1 MAMPTEIEPTDP
13 RAPDRPLAI
22 LFDLDGTL
30 VDTVGIRVESWLEVF
45 ASHGIHVD
53 REFLAPLIGTD
64 GKLLARI
71 GAQHA
76 GVPLGSDGDAEIERL
91 AGERF
96 AELNQQPRALPGVVA
111 TLAHLDA
118 AGMPWAIA
126 TSSRPEEAV
135 ASVGALGLSHQPL
148 VIDGSDVEH
157 AKPAPDLLLKGAH
170 QLDMPPAAAWYVGD
184 SRWDMQAAVA
194 AGMTAVGIASG
205 ATSETE
211 LTEEGAAMTFPDLER
226 FLAYVSVEIVPLAGS
241 AGAIAGF

>member
-1 MAMPTEIEPTDP
+1 MAMPNDPHPTTPHAPNRP
-13 RAPDRPLAI
+13 RAI

-45 ASHGIHVD
+45 AAYGIHVD
-53 REFLAPLIGTD
+53 RDFLAPLIGTD

-71 GAQHA
+71 GAQHV
-76 GVPLGSDGDAEIERL
+76 GVALEPGGDAEIERL

-96 AELNQQPRALPGVVA
+96 AELNHRPRPLSGAA
-111 TLAHLDA
+111 AILAHLDE

-135 ASVGALGLSHQPL
+135 ASVGSLGLAHQPL

-170 QLDMPPAAAWYVGD
+170 QLAVDPGAAWYVGD

-194 AGMTAVGIASG
+194 AGMTAVGVASG
-205 ATSETE
+205 ATSEAE
-211 LTEEGAAMTFPDLER
+211 LAEAGADRTFPDLER
-226 FLAYVSVEIVPLAGS
+226 CLAYVVAEITPLAD
-241 AGAIAGF
+241 AGPTDSV

>member
-1 MAMPTEIEPTDP
+1 MAMPNDP
-13 RAPDRPLAI
+13 RPTNPRGPDRPRAI

-45 ASHGIHVD
+45 AVYGIHVD

-71 GAQHA
+71 GAEHA
-76 GVPLGSDGDAEIERL
+76 GVVLGPGGDAEIERL

-96 AELNQQPRALPGVVA
+96 AELNHQPRPLAGAPA
-111 TLAHLDA
+111 ILAHLDA
-118 AGMPWAIA
+118 AGVPWAIA

-135 ASVGALGLSHQPL
+135 ASVGALGLAHQPL

-157 AKPAPDLLLKGAH
+157 AKPAPDLLLKAAH
-170 QLDMPPAAAWYVGD
+170 QLAVEPGAAWYVGD

-205 ATSETE
+205 ATSEAE
-211 LTEEGAAMTFPDLER
+211 LAEAGAAMTFPDLQQC
-226 FLAYVSVEIVPLAGS
+226 LAYVAVEIAPLADTTRSTG
-241 AGAIAGF
+241 AG

>member
-1 MAMPTEIEPTDP
+1 MPDTARPTRP
-13 RAPDRPLAI
+13 HAQDRPRAI

-45 ASHGIHVD
+45 ATYGIHVD
-53 REFLAPLIGTD
+53 RDFLAPLIGTD

-71 GAQHA
+71 GAQHV
-76 GVPLGSDGDAEIERL
+76 GVALEPGGDADIERL

-96 AELNQQPRALPGVVA
+96 AELNRQPRPLTGASA
-111 TLAHLDA
+111 ILAHLDA

-135 ASVGALGLSHQPL
+135 ASVGSLGLAHQPL
-148 VIDGSDVEH
+148 VIDGSDVAH

-170 QLDMPPAAAWYVGD
+170 QLAVEPGAAWYVGD

-194 AGMTAVGIASG
+194 AGMTAVGVASG
-205 ATSETE
+205 ATSEAE
-211 LTEEGAAMTFPDLER
+211 LTVAGAAMTFPDLEHC
-226 FLAYVSVEIVPLAGS
+226 LAYVAAEITPPSDTTGLTDAG
-241 AGAIAGF
+241 